1 MTRVWIVD
9 DEPTIC
15 WALKKQLEQSG
26 YAVEVYSSAEACLE
40 QLKGARRYPEIVL
53 LDVRLPGKSGL
64 ELLGPLQDS
73 PSKPAVIVMTA
84 FGDLKVAVEAVRGR
98 AFEYMT
104 KPFDLTAALNAVHR
118 AAQSVRASVQ
128 QSGMDIANE
137 LQQETMLGDSPGMQ
151 GVYKQIAIAAQS
163 DAPVLID
170 GESGTGK
177 TLVAR
182 MIHRFSNR
190 ATEPLV
196 FFRPDAEHVSESDA
210 ELFGTCLPTKV
221 SGMAAGASKQ
231 PGLMLLS
238 GKGTLVV
245 DEVTQLSIAA
255 QAKLLGA
262 MESGS
267 FQAIASAESDPFRA
281 RILFTSS
288 LDLEGACND
297 GTLYEPLGTQMRVIN
312 IQLPPLRERRGD
324 IRGLANAFLSM
335 VSSDS
340 VKHFSDAALDMLESQ
355 SWPGNVR
362 QLKQAVQYASV
373 HARGSVIQPED
384 LPAMDSR
391 ASSERIVGTTAENLE
406 RATRSWLMA
415 QCAQEHREEGGSEP
429 VVGFLLDQFLAVAER
444 SLIQA
449 MLEEC
454 GGNRAAVASRLGI
467 HRTTLREK
475 MKRYDL

>member
-15 WALKKQLEQSG
+15 WALRKQLEQSG
-26 YAVEVYSSAEACLE
+26 YAVNVYSSAEACLE
-40 QLKGARRYPEIVL
+40 QLKIARPYPEIVL

-64 ELLGPLQDS
+64 ELLGPLQDL

-98 AFEYMT
+98 AFEYLT
-104 KPFDLTAALNAVHR
+104 KPFDLATVLNAVHR
-118 AAQSVRASVQ
+118 AAESVGVSKPPD
-128 QSGMDIANE
+128 GEDIANRV
-137 LQQETMLGDSPGMQ
+137 QQDTMLGDSAAMQ

-163 DAPVLID
+163 DTSVLID
-170 GESGTGK
+170 GETGTGK
-177 TLVAR
+177 SLVAR

-190 ATEPLV
+190 ASEPLV

-210 ELFGTCLPTKV
+210 ELFGTCLPSMV
-221 SGMAAGASKQ
+221 SGLAAGASKQ

-245 DEVTQLSIAA
+245 DEVTELSLAA

-262 MESGS
+262 IETGF

-288 LDLEGACND
+288 FDLEGARNE
-297 GTLYEPLGTQMRVIN
+297 GELYEPLATQMRVIN

-324 IRGLANAFLSM
+324 IRGLATAFLSM
-335 VSSDS
+335 VSSDAS
-340 VKHFSDAALDMLESQ
+340 KQFSEAAIQILERQ

-362 QLKQAVQYASV
+362 QLKQAVQYAAV
-373 HARGSVIQPED
+373 HARGAIVYPED
-384 LPAMDSR
+384 LPAMESQIATEQKSD
-391 ASSERIVGTTAENLE
+391 TTAENLE
-406 RATRSWLMA
+406 RATRSWLMT
-415 QCAQEHREEGGSEP
+415 QCAQEHREDGSPEMAS
-429 VVGFLLDQFLAVAER
+429 GFLYDQFLAIAER
-444 SLIQA
+444 ALIES

-467 HRTTLREK
+467 HRTTLRQK
-475 MKRYDL
+475 MKRYGL